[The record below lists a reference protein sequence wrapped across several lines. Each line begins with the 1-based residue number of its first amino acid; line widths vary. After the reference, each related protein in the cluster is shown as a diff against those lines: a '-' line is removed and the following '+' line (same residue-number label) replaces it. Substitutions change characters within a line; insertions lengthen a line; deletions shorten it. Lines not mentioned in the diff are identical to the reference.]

1 MSYVRHLKAEPT
13 QREPLPG
20 QVKNSAGGYSWE
32 VDDWMR
38 MRRFL
43 ILGNEGGSY
52 YATER
57 QLTLENA
64 FAVMRC
70 IKNDPQRAIELIKE
84 VSLKGKA
91 PKQEPVLF
99 ALAIMAGCEI
109 EEARKLALNALPEI
123 ARTGS
128 HLFMFLDMVTKL
140 RGWGRMLKRSI
151 GNWYISKPLDNLAY
165 QMMKYQSRYGWTHRD
180 AIKLSHPKPPTE
192 EYAKLFRYIV
202 KDELGDQL
210 PQLIYDVIQ
219 LRKAKSPK
227 AVIEIINRNR
237 SITWEMI
244 PTVWLAY
251 PEVWKA
257 LLPNLPFTALLRNL
271 GRMTANKALFPGGDE
286 VKYVVSR
293 ITNREHLK
301 KARIHPLNVLNAL
314 HTYSSGSGFRGKL
327 TWEPIPQIVDALDDA
342 FYLTFENVEST
353 GLRWLL
359 ALDISSSMTWGR
371 VSGMPG
377 LTPRVASAAMAMVTL
392 AKERDTIVL
401 GFSHKLKRL
410 KISPRQ
416 RLDDIIEYLNNQP
429 FGGTDCFLPILWAAQ
444 NNVTVDVIVIYTDSE
459 TWYGDIHPAMALQKY
474 RQHIRRPT
482 KFIVVGMVANQFTIA
497 DPNDPGM
504 LDVVGFD
511 PAAPQIMADFAMGL
525 I

>member
-1 MSYVRHLKAEPT
+1 
-13 QREPLPG
+13 
-20 QVKNSAGGYSWE
+20 
-32 VDDWMR
+32 

-219 LRKAKSPK
+219 SIDYLGNDPHGVAGVSRGLESLASQPPIYSLIKKSRKDDGKQSFIPRGRRGQIRGKQDYESRAPQEGPDPSFERIKCFTHLQQRIRISRKANVGAHPSNCRCP
-227 AVIEIINRNR
+227 
-237 SITWEMI
+237 
-244 PTVWLAY
+244 
-251 PEVWKA
+251 
-257 LLPNLPFTALLRNL
+257 
-271 GRMTANKALFPGGDE
+271 GRRILFDIR
-286 VKYVVSR
+286 KR
-293 ITNREHLK
+293 
-301 KARIHPLNVLNAL
+301 RIHRPSLAPRLGYFQLNDLGARVGDAWVNAAGCV
-314 HTYSSGSGFRGKL
+314 SSNGHG
-327 TWEPIPQIVDALDDA
+327 
-342 FYLTFENVEST
+342 
-353 GLRWLL
+353 
-359 ALDISSSMTWGR
+359 
-371 VSGMPG
+371 
-377 LTPRVASAAMAMVTL
+377 
-392 AKERDTIVL
+392 
-401 GFSHKLKRL
+401 
-410 KISPRQ
+410 
-416 RLDDIIEYLNNQP
+416 
-429 FGGTDCFLPILWAAQ
+429 
-444 NNVTVDVIVIYTDSE
+444 
-459 TWYGDIHPAMALQKY
+459 
-474 RQHIRRPT
+474 
-482 KFIVVGMVANQFTIA
+482 
-497 DPNDPGM
+497 DPGQGARYHRSWIFAQTQKIE
-504 LDVVGFD
+504 DI
-511 PAAPQIMADFAMGL
+511 PAAAA
-525 I
+525 